1 MTNEEHGRDADED
14 GEETPLGAV
23 GHLEAE
29 MRTRGEKPMNVDK
42 VSAASWSG
50 GEMYVWNQ
58 S

>member
-29 MRTRGEKPMNVDK
+29 MRTRGEEPMNVDK
-42 VSAASWSG
+42 VSAAG
-50 GEMYVWNQ
+50 VEEKCMYGTIHE
-58 S
+58 